1 MPHHAVK
8 REEAATT
15 KLRVVFNASAA
26 KQGCKA
32 LNDVADPGP
41 DLLSDLAGLLLR
53 FREYKYTFQ
62 ADIKKA
68 FFMMKAKREVR
79 SYLRFVWENDDGQMQ
94 VWRLKRLPFGLNCV
108 PFILNAV
115 LQYHL
120 RQQQQAA
127 KTVTIREVMKLLEK
141 HST

>member
-15 KLRVVFNASAA
+15 KLRVVFNASATER
-26 KQGCKA
+26 GGKA
-32 LNDVADPGP
+32 LNDVVDPGP

-68 FFMMKAKREVR
+68 FSMMKAKREVR
-79 SYLRFVWENDDGQMQ
+79 SYLRFVWENDDGQLQ
-94 VWRLKRLPFGLNCV
+94 VWRLKRLPFGLNCA
-108 PFILNAV
+108 PFFLNAV

-120 RQQQQAA
+120 RQLQRAA
-127 KTVTIREVMKLLEK
+127 KTVTVRELWELL
-141 HST
+141 